1 MENLFL
7 EIKFKSPI
15 VTILQTHP
23 DSPKFEFV
31 FRWNYQTLIFS
42 YQYKTFCKIYQVTLP
57 KKAIHTFVELS
68 FLFFIFQIISKNQ
81 FKSSIVNLWSK
92 FQIFSKSKVSS
103 FLQNFSNIL
112 VNILFFITT
121 QSLLW
126 VIQISFFIIHW
137 WIKLVS
143 LRSKPKELG
152 YNPCVWWA

>member
-1 MENLFL
+1 MRQTDRQLLWKIFFL
-7 EIKFKSPI
+7 KSSLKAPLYKFF
-15 VTILQTHP
+15 QTYP
-23 DSPKFEFV
+23 DLPKFEFV
-31 FRWNYQTLIFS
+31 FRWNYQILIFFFLIS
-42 YQYKTFCKIYQVTLP
+42 TKRFAKIYQVTLP

-126 VIQISFFIIHW
+126 VIQISSFHY
-137 WIKLVS
+137 S
-143 LRSKPKELG
+143 LM
-152 YNPCVWWA
+152 NQVC